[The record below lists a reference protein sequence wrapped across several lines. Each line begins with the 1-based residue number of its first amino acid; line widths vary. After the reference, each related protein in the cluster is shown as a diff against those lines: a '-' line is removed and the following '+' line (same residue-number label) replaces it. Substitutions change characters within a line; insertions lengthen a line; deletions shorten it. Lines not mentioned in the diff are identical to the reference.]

1 VAMARYRT
9 YFDTQLKYYP
19 IYLMY
24 TFMTEIL
31 GYFIKFHEEFQI
43 VSNNDYDWY
52 NVIIYNIYLTLSYL
66 FFYYIYWKTVKE
78 EKHKKW
84 IRYGAGIS
92 LTGYAISLFFQNPF
106 YSDLYY
112 ADLLASW
119 VLLFSIWLYLK
130 EKKAEISPY
139 PLRYNLLF
147 WTSAGLA
154 VFQLFFPYLIIIG
167 YEAPNIWITYNFRE
181 VLKILIL
188 IMYGSFLIGV
198 LIHRRRAFR

>member
-1 VAMARYRT
+1 
-9 YFDTQLKYYP
+9 
-19 IYLMY
+19 MY

-147 WTSAGLA
+147 WTSVGLA

>member
-1 VAMARYRT
+1 MARYRT

-43 VSNNDYDWY
+43 VSNDDYDWY

-130 EKKAEISPY
+130 EKKAETSPY

-147 WTSAGLA
+147 WTSVGLA